1 MKRTQS
7 KSRWICLATALAVA
21 LLAGGC
27 EDAETHMAI
36 TLTPDEVE
44 LTETGSVLFTA
55 ELANVDPEATDDRAE
70 ELLQPLVWRVQN
82 PGLGAIQ
89 SSGGNS
95 AVYQS
100 NGLHVQNV
108 VHVRDQGGREG
119 VAVVNQR

>member
-55 ELANVDPEATDDRAE
+55 ELANVDPEATERGHHGADADRE
-70 ELLQPLVWRVQN
+70 RRPF
-82 PGLGAIQ
+82 
-89 SSGGNS
+89 
-95 AVYQS
+95 
-100 NGLHVQNV
+100 
-108 VHVRDQGGREG
+108 
-119 VAVVNQR
+119 AVVERPAAQVLRFLGEPSGQH